1 MSETLQLSG
10 TLVQQLQDVLASH
23 DPRCGDPLVAVQYMA
38 AVTGYLLAC
47 QQVPDD
53 RRQQFLGQLQEFMAS
68 VFDDVVAQQRQ
79 VPPEPAQTPLE
90 AFGIW
95 RPGDS

>member
-10 TLVQQLQDVLASH
+10 ELVQQLQEVLATH

-47 QQVPDD
+47 QHVPDD
-53 RRQQFLGQLQEFMAS
+53 RRREFLEQLQAFMGS
-68 VFDDVVAQQRQ
+68 VFEDVVAQQRQ
-79 VPPEPAQTPLE
+79 VPPEPAHAPQE

-95 RPGDS
+95 RPGDP